1 VGERIFVVL
10 NNKPLQA
17 PSLNTILERDFKI
30 ISLPPTAHLQTS
42 APNQLMLPPG
52 HSRATV
58 IQILPQSK
66 MRQDAKISFAQV
78 NVNGNLQNRIGIQ
91 MGQVKTIE
99 IKEAAE
105 KGRDGESET
114 AEKKR
119 NVNHGF
125 MGILCRD
132 SDPMTNPPRTK
143 LPRGKDPDGHE
154 VEKVRL
160 GDNRHMVT
168 CERQLAVGVDGGNH
182 RSG

>member
-1 VGERIFVVL
+1 
-10 NNKPLQA
+10 
-17 PSLNTILERDFKI
+17 
-30 ISLPPTAHLQTS
+30 
-42 APNQLMLPPG
+42 MLPPG

-66 MRQDAKISFAQV
+66 MWQDAKKSFAQM

-91 MGQVKTIE
+91 MGQVEPIE

-105 KGRDGESET
+105 EGRNGESET
-114 AEKKR
+114 AKKKR

-132 SDPMTNPPRTK
+132 SDPMTNPPKTK
-143 LPRGKDPDGHE
+143 LPRGKDPDGYE

-168 CERQLAVGVDGGNH
+168 CERQLAVGVDGRNH

>member
-1 VGERIFVVL
+1 
-10 NNKPLQA
+10 
-17 PSLNTILERDFKI
+17 
-30 ISLPPTAHLQTS
+30 
-42 APNQLMLPPG
+42 
-52 HSRATV
+52 
-58 IQILPQSK
+58 
-66 MRQDAKISFAQV
+66 
-78 NVNGNLQNRIGIQ
+78 

-105 KGRDGESET
+105 KGRNGESET

-132 SDPMTNPPRTK
+132 SNPMTNLPRTK

-160 GDNRHMVT
+160 GDNKHMVT
-168 CERQLAVGVDGGNH
+168 YERQLAVGVNGRNH
-182 RSG
+182 RSR